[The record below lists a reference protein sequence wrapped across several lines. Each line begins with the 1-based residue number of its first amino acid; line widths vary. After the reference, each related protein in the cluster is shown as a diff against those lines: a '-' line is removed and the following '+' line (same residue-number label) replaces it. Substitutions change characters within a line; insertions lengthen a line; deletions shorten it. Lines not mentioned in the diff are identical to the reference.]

1 MIFTKASMA
10 FTYFW
15 RMLKKMNYNLLF
27 GLVLLVSCGNDPE
40 SEETTSNLPGI
51 PAPTGIT
58 YNLVKDYPHDTSSFT
73 QGLIFYKGTM
83 YESTGNPNN
92 ALNNGSWIGPVD
104 LITGKQTKKVT
115 LPADIFGEG
124 ITILNDKVYQITWE
138 NRKGYVYDLA
148 TFKKLKE
155 FNYNHDGWGI
165 TNNGKELIVS
175 DGSSNLYFWD
185 PETLKEIRR
194 ISIQDNNGLRN
205 NINELEFINGAVY
218 ANVWQSNEILKIDPA
233 TGNVTGKLDM
243 SSLKQSYPELVGG
256 SDSEKVLNGIAWDSS
271 SNRLFVTGKNWS
283 KLFELKLLN

>member
-1 MIFTKASMA
+1 
-10 FTYFW
+10 
-15 RMLKKMNYNLLF
+15 MNYSLF
-27 GLVLLVSCGNDPE
+27 LGLTLLVACGNDPE
-40 SEETTSNLPGI
+40 SEETQSNLPSI
-51 PAPTGIT
+51 PAPTSIT

-73 QGLIFYKGTM
+73 QGLIFYKGTL
-83 YESTGNPNN
+83 YESTGNPEKE
-92 ALNNGSWIGPVD
+92 LNNGSWVGPVD
-104 LITGKQTKKVT
+104 LTTGRQTKKVT
-115 LPADIFGEG
+115 LSSDIFGEG

-138 NRKGYVYDLA
+138 NHKGFVYDLA

-155 FNYNHDGWGI
+155 FTYNHEGWGI

-194 ISIQDNNGLRN
+194 ISIQDNNGLKN

-218 ANVWQSNEILKIDPA
+218 ANVWQTNEILKIDPA
-233 TGNVTGKLDM
+233 TGNVIGKLDM
-243 SSLKQSYPELVGG
+243 SNLKQSYPELVGG

-271 SNRLFVTGKNWS
+271 GNRLFVTGKNWS

>member
-1 MIFTKASMA
+1 
-10 FTYFW
+10 
-15 RMLKKMNYNLLF
+15 MLKQMNYSLLF
-27 GLVLLVSCGNDPE
+27 CSLLLVACGNDAE
-40 SEETTSNLPGI
+40 TEETQTNTPTI
-51 PAPTGIT
+51 PAPASIT

-73 QGLIFYKGTM
+73 QGLIFYKGVL

-92 ALNNGSWIGPVD
+92 ALNNGSWAGPVD
-104 LITGKQTKKVT
+104 LFTGKQTKKIT
-115 LPADIFGEG
+115 LPADVFGEG

-138 NRKGYVYDLA
+138 NRKGFVYDLA
-148 TFKKLKE
+148 TFKKIKE
-155 FNYNHDGWGI
+155 FNYNHEGWGI

-194 ISIQDNNGLRN
+194 TSIQDENGLRN

-233 TGNVTGKLDM
+233 TGNVIGKLDLT
-243 SSLKQSYPELVGG
+243 SLKQSYPELSGG
-256 SDSEKVLNGIAWDSS
+256 SNSDKVLNGIAWDSS
-271 SNRLFVTGKNWS
+271 GQRLFITGKNWS

>member
-1 MIFTKASMA
+1 
-10 FTYFW
+10 
-15 RMLKKMNYNLLF
+15 MLKQMNYSLFF
-27 GLVLLVSCGNDPE
+27 GLVFLVACGNDAE
-40 SEETTSNLPGI
+40 SDETQSNLSGI
-51 PAPTGIT
+51 PAPTSIT

-73 QGLIFYKGTM
+73 QGLIFYKGNM

-92 ALNNGSWIGPVD
+92 AVNNGSWVGPVD
-104 LITGKQTKKVT
+104 LNTGKQTKKVT

-124 ITILNDKVYQITWE
+124 ITILNDKVYQITWQ
-138 NRKGYVYDLA
+138 NNKGFVYDLA
-148 TFKKLKE
+148 TFRKLKE
-155 FNYNHDGWGI
+155 FNYNHEGWGI

-218 ANVWQSNEILKIDPA
+218 ANVWETNEILKIDPA
-233 TGNVTGKLDM
+233 NGNVTGKLDM
-243 SSLKQSYPELVGG
+243 SSLKQSYPELEGANA
-256 SDSEKVLNGIAWDSS
+256 SEKVLNGIAWDSS
-271 SNRLFVTGKNWS
+271 GNRLFVTGKNWS

>member
-1 MIFTKASMA
+1 MA

-15 RMLKKMNYNLLF
+15 RMLKKMNYNLFF
-27 GLVLLVSCGNDPE
+27 GLFLLISCGDDPG
-40 SEETTSNLPGI
+40 SEETTNNLPGI

-58 YNLVKDYPHDTSSFT
+58 YNLVKDYPHDTASFT

-83 YESTGNPNN
+83 YESTGNPKDP
-92 ALNNGSWIGPVD
+92 LNNGSWVGPVD
-104 LITGKQTKKVT
+104 LATGKQTKKVT

-165 TNNGKELIVS
+165 TNNGNELIVS

-194 ISIQDNNGLRN
+194 VSIQDNNGLRN

-218 ANVWQSNEILKIDPA
+218 ANVWQTNEILKIDPA
-233 TGNVTGKLDM
+233 TGNVIGKLDM
-243 SSLKQSYPELVGG
+243 SSLKQSYPELEGV
-256 SDSEKVLNGIAWDSS
+256 SASEKVLNGIAWDSS
-271 SNRLFVTGKNWS
+271 SNRLFITGKNWS

>member
-1 MIFTKASMA
+1 
-10 FTYFW
+10 
-15 RMLKKMNYNLLF
+15 MLKQINYNLFF
-27 GLVLLVSCGNDPE
+27 GLFLLISCGNDPE
-40 SEETTSNLPGI
+40 TDETTTNLPSI
-51 PAPTGIT
+51 PAPTGIN
-58 YNLVKDYPHDTSSFT
+58 YKLVKDYPHDSSSFT

-83 YESTGNPNN
+83 YESTGNPGN
-92 ALNNGSWIGPVD
+92 ALNNGSWVGPVD
-104 LITGKQTKKVT
+104 LTTGKQTKKVT

-218 ANVWQSNEILKIDPA
+218 ANVWQSNEILKIDPV

-243 SSLKQSYPELVGG
+243 SSLKQSYPELVGAN
-256 SDSEKVLNGIAWDSS
+256 DSEKVLNGIAWDSS
-271 SNRLFVTGKNWS
+271 ASKLFVTGKNWS

>member
-1 MIFTKASMA
+1 
-10 FTYFW
+10 
-15 RMLKKMNYNLLF
+15 MLKQLNAILF
-27 GLVLLVSCGNDPE
+27 FSISLISCGD
-40 SEETTSNLPGI
+40 ETETKETVSTLPTI
-51 PAPTGIT
+51 AAPIAIT
-58 YNLVKDYPHDTSSFT
+58 YTLVKDYPHDTSSFT

-92 ALNNGSWIGPVD
+92 AMNNGSWVGPVD
-104 LITGKQTKKVT
+104 ILTGKQTKKVT
-115 LPADIFGEG
+115 LPSDIFGEG

-138 NRKGYVYDLA
+138 NRKGFVYDLA

-185 PETLKEIRR
+185 PETLKELRR
-194 ISIQDNNGLRN
+194 ISIQDHNGLRN

-218 ANVWQSNEILKIDPA
+218 ANVWQTNEIIKIDPV
-233 TGNVTGKLDM
+233 TGNVIGKLDM
-243 SSLKQSYPELVGG
+243 TGLKQSYPELLGG
-256 SDSEKVLNGIAWDSS
+256 SDSDKVLNGIAWDSS
-271 SNRLFVTGKNWS
+271 GNRLFITGKNWS